1 MTSRA
6 CQELD
11 FLTLLFLW
19 LNKAPV
25 LWLCTCPVAVG
36 GVTRD
41 IPTLIRILKLHM
53 DFLKLKTGESLFVSV
68 ESEASQPDQTTG
80 YESNQMLE
88 KMTPATTCVLAN

>member
-1 MTSRA
+1 
-6 CQELD
+6 
-11 FLTLLFLW
+11 
-19 LNKAPV
+19 
-25 LWLCTCPVAVG
+25 
-36 GVTRD
+36 
-41 IPTLIRILKLHM
+41 M